1 MPREKKPEPVID
13 ESKRWLDSYAD
24 AVTLLMAFFVMLFAF
39 SLTDEQKFEE
49 FKYGMESALGEVNPS
64 IEGGVGLLAN
74 GDGIAQL
81 VSTPPALNQ
90 QPTGADD
97 ANASGQ
103 GEGAEAADGDGE
115 LEGVSEIAT
124 PEQAEALQ
132 ERIEDALE
140 QINADEFVQVT
151 LTDRGIVLTFD
162 EAVLFPSGQASINV
176 DGQIVLGSVAQVL
189 RPYGNQITVEGHT
202 DTVPT
207 RGTDW
212 PTNWELGAAR
222 AVNVT
227 RFMAEL
233 GGIPGAQM
241 QAVTFGE
248 FRPAGDN
255 STEEGRAAN
264 RRVEMVVLVEGL
276 TSAPPDITD
285 GLFGELDQA
294 PVAPPVDD
302 GASPVPQHS
311 DRSADRS

>member
-1 MPREKKPEPVID
+1 
-13 ESKRWLDSYAD
+13 
-24 AVTLLMAFFVMLFAF
+24 MLFAF